1 MVSYWFEVKDKAV
14 NSPVEVGPVALDVVV
29 VKVLFVVDVDEVIA
43 GHEGLPPA
51 MYLYA
56 SL

>member
-1 MVSYWFEVKDKAV
+1 MVSYWFEVKGKAV
-14 NSPVEVGPVALDVVV
+14 NSLVPVGPVALDVVV
-29 VKVLFVVDVDEVIA
+29 EVLVVVVDEVIA